1 LGTVLATQPAH
12 YLRDDLELFHSI
24 RNVQHLAVRFA
35 AKIARRIPRIDSI
48 HFPQHEQEL
57 SMMNRDN
64 PVWLITGCST
74 GFGREL
80 AKLVLERGW
89 RAVVTARD
97 PSTLTDLTEGY
108 PENALALQ
116 LDVTNRKQIEDVVAQ
131 SKQKFGRIDALVN
144 NAGYGYLAAIEEGED
159 DAVRAMFETNVFGLV
174 DMTKAVLPIMREQK
188 SGLVV
193 NISSIGGITSF
204 AATGYYHGTKYAV
217 EGISESLALEV
228 KPLGIDVL
236 IVEPG
241 PFRTN
246 WAGPSIK
253 QSATRIDAYAQTAGE
268 RRKQTEARSGNQ
280 AGDPVRAA
288 QAIID
293 AALSDTPPLRL
304 LLGRAALELARKKVD
319 SLKHDFDTWEK
330 TTIGAD
336 FPEASK

>member
-1 LGTVLATQPAH
+1 
-12 YLRDDLELFHSI
+12 
-24 RNVQHLAVRFA
+24 
-35 AKIARRIPRIDSI
+35 
-48 HFPQHEQEL
+48 
-57 SMMNRDN
+57 MMNRDK

-80 AKLVLERGW
+80 ARLVLARGW

-97 PSTLTDLTEGY
+97 PAAVADLVAGAEDS
-108 PENALALQ
+108 AIAVA
-116 LDVTNRKQIEDVVAQ
+116 LDVTRHEQVDAAVTQALE
-131 SKQKFGRIDALVN
+131 KFGRIDVLVN

-174 DMTKAVLPIMREQK
+174 DMTRAVLPAMRSRK
-188 SGLVV
+188 SGLIV
-193 NISSIGGITSF
+193 NVSSIGGLASF
-204 AATGYYHGTKYAV
+204 AATGYYHATKYAV
-217 EGISESLALEV
+217 EGLSESLAVEV

-253 QSATRIDAYAQTAGE
+253 ESAIRIDDYAATAGE
-268 RRKQTEARSGNQ
+268 RRKQTAARSGNQ

-293 AALSDTPPLRL
+293 AALSDQPPLRL
-304 LLGRAALELARKKVD
+304 LLGKMALDLARRKLD
-319 SLKHDFDTWEK
+319 TMRRDFDAWEA
-330 TTIGAD
+330 TTLGAD
-336 FPEASK
+336 FPEA

>member
-1 LGTVLATQPAH
+1 
-12 YLRDDLELFHSI
+12 
-24 RNVQHLAVRFA
+24 
-35 AKIARRIPRIDSI
+35 
-48 HFPQHEQEL
+48 
-57 SMMNRDN
+57 MNRDN
-64 PVWLITGCST
+64 PVWFITGCST

-80 AKLVLERGW
+80 AKLVLARGW
-89 RAVVTARD
+89 RAVVTGRD
-97 PSTLTDLTEGY
+97 ASKVADIAAGHDDR
-108 PENALALQ
+108 ALILP
-116 LDVTNRKQIEDVVAQ
+116 LDVTRRAQIDEVVAQ
-131 SKQKFGRIDALVN
+131 AKQRFGRIDALVN

-174 DMTKAVLPIMREQK
+174 DMTKAVLPIMREQG
-188 SGLVV
+188 SGLIV

-217 EGISESLALEV
+217 EGISESLAIEV

-253 QSATRIDAYAQTAGE
+253 QSATRINAYASTAGE
-268 RRKQTEARSGNQ
+268 RRKQTEARSGSQ
-280 AGDPVRAA
+280 AGDPVRGA

-304 LLGRAALELARKKVD
+304 LLGRTALELARKKLD
-319 SLKHDFDTWEK
+319 LLRNDFDTWES
-330 TTIGAD
+330 TTIAAD
-336 FPEASK
+336 FPEGAS

>member
-1 LGTVLATQPAH
+1 
-12 YLRDDLELFHSI
+12 
-24 RNVQHLAVRFA
+24 
-35 AKIARRIPRIDSI
+35 
-48 HFPQHEQEL
+48 
-57 SMMNRDN
+57 MMNRDN

-97 PSTLTDLTEGY
+97 PSKLADLAEGH
-108 PENALALQ
+108 EDRALVLQ
-116 LDVTNRKQIEDVVAQ
+116 LDVTERKQIADVVAK
-131 SKQKFGRIDALVN
+131 SQKHFGRIDALVN

-174 DMTKAVLPIMREQK
+174 DMTKAVLPIMRAQK
-188 SGLVV
+188 SGLIV

-217 EGISESLALEV
+217 EGISESLAIEV

-236 IVEPG
+236 VVEPG

-253 QSATRIDAYAQTAGE
+253 QSATRIDDYAATAGE

-304 LLGRAALELARKKVD
+304 LLGRAALELARKKVT
-319 SLKHDFDTWEK
+319 SLTNDFDAWEK
-330 TTIGAD
+330 TTVGAD
-336 FPEASK
+336 FPEGAS

>member
-1 LGTVLATQPAH
+1 
-12 YLRDDLELFHSI
+12 
-24 RNVQHLAVRFA
+24 
-35 AKIARRIPRIDSI
+35 
-48 HFPQHEQEL
+48 
-57 SMMNRDN
+57 MMNRDN

-97 PSTLTDLTEGY
+97 ASKVKDIAEPHGER
-108 PENALALQ
+108 ALVLP
-116 LDVTNRKQIEDVVAQ
+116 LDVTNRAQIAEVVAQ
-131 SKQKFGRIDALVN
+131 AKQRFGRIDALVN

-159 DAVRAMFETNVFGLV
+159 AEVRAMFETNVFGLV
-174 DMTKAVLPIMREQK
+174 DITKAVLPVMREQR
-188 SGLVV
+188 SGLIV
-193 NISSIGGITSF
+193 NVSSIGGLASF
-204 AATGYYHGTKYAV
+204 AATGYYHATKYAV
-217 EGISESLALEV
+217 EGLSETLATEV

-246 WAGPSIK
+246 WAGASMK
-253 QSATRIDAYAQTAGE
+253 QSATVIDDYAATAGE

-293 AALSDTPPLRL
+293 AALSDKPPLRL
-304 LLGRAALELARKKVD
+304 LLGKTALELARKKLD
-319 SLKHDFDTWEK
+319 FMRGDFDAWEA
-330 TTIGAD
+330 TTVGAD
-336 FPEASK
+336 YPDA

>member
-1 LGTVLATQPAH
+1 
-12 YLRDDLELFHSI
+12 
-24 RNVQHLAVRFA
+24 
-35 AKIARRIPRIDSI
+35 
-48 HFPQHEQEL
+48 
-57 SMMNRDN
+57 MNRDN
-64 PVWLITGCST
+64 PVWFITGCST

-80 AKLVLERGW
+80 AKLVLARGW
-89 RAVVTARD
+89 RAVVTGRD
-97 PSTLTDLTEGY
+97 ASKVADIAAGH
-108 PENALALQ
+108 NDRALILP
-116 LDVTNRKQIEDVVAQ
+116 LDVTRRAQIDEVVAQ
-131 SKQKFGRIDALVN
+131 AKQRFGRIDALVN

-174 DMTKAVLPIMREQK
+174 DMTKAVLPIMREQG
-188 SGLVV
+188 SGLIV

-217 EGISESLALEV
+217 EGISESLAIEV

-253 QSATRIDAYAQTAGE
+253 QSATRINAYASTAGE
-268 RRKQTEARSGNQ
+268 RRKQTEARSGSQ
-280 AGDPVRAA
+280 AGDPVRGA

-304 LLGRAALELARKKVD
+304 LLGRTALELARKKLD
-319 SLKHDFDTWEK
+319 LLRNDFDTWES
-330 TTIGAD
+330 TTIAAD
-336 FPEASK
+336 FPEGAS

>member
-1 LGTVLATQPAH
+1 
-12 YLRDDLELFHSI
+12 
-24 RNVQHLAVRFA
+24 
-35 AKIARRIPRIDSI
+35 
-48 HFPQHEQEL
+48 
-57 SMMNRDN
+57 MNRDN
-64 PVWLITGCST
+64 PVWFITGCST

-80 AKLVLERGW
+80 AKLVLARGW

-97 PSTLTDLTEGY
+97 ASKVVDIAAGHDDR
-108 PENALALQ
+108 ALILP
-116 LDVTNRKQIEDVVAQ
+116 LDVTRRAQIDEVVAQ
-131 SKQKFGRIDALVN
+131 AKQRFGRIDALVN

-159 DAVRAMFETNVFGLV
+159 EAVRAMFETNVFGLV
-174 DMTKAVLPIMREQK
+174 DMTKAVLPIMREQG
-188 SGLVV
+188 SGLIV

-217 EGISESLALEV
+217 EGISESLAIEV

-253 QSATRIDAYAQTAGE
+253 QSATRINAYVSTAGE
-268 RRKQTEARSGNQ
+268 RRKQTETRSGSQ
-280 AGDPVRAA
+280 AGDPVRGA

-304 LLGRAALELARKKVD
+304 LLGRTALELARKKLD
-319 SLKHDFDTWEK
+319 LLRNDFDTWES
-330 TTIGAD
+330 TTIAAD
-336 FPEASK
+336 FPEGAS

>member
-1 LGTVLATQPAH
+1 
-12 YLRDDLELFHSI
+12 
-24 RNVQHLAVRFA
+24 
-35 AKIARRIPRIDSI
+35 
-48 HFPQHEQEL
+48 
-57 SMMNRDN
+57 MMNRDN

-80 AKLVLERGW
+80 AKLVLARGW

-97 PSTLTDLTEGY
+97 PSKVADIVEGH
-108 PENALALQ
+108 NGRALVLP
-116 LDVTNRKQIEDVVAQ
+116 LDVTQQVQIDEVVAET
-131 SKQKFGRIDALVN
+131 KQRFGRIDALVN

-159 DAVRAMFETNVFGLV
+159 EAVRAMFETNVFGLI
-174 DMTKAVLPIMREQK
+174 DMTKAVLPVMREQR
-188 SGLVV
+188 SGLIV

-204 AATGYYHGTKYAV
+204 AATGYYHATKYAV
-217 EGISESLALEV
+217 EGISESLAIEV

-253 QSATRIDAYAQTAGE
+253 QSATRIDAYAATAGE

-293 AALSDTPPLRL
+293 AALSNTPPLRL
-304 LLGRAALELARKKVD
+304 LLGKTALDLARNKLD
-319 SLKHDFDTWEK
+319 FMRNDFDTWES
-330 TTIGAD
+330 TTLAAD
-336 FPEASK
+336 FPANMR

>member
-1 LGTVLATQPAH
+1 MMV
-12 YLRDDLELFHSI
+12 
-24 RNVQHLAVRFA
+24 RNSN
-35 AKIARRIPRIDSI
+35 RRETEMLN
-48 HFPQHEQEL
+48 H
-57 SMMNRDN
+57 DN

-80 AKLVLERGW
+80 TKLVLEKGW

-97 PSTLTDLTEGY
+97 PSKVADIVEGHGDR
-108 PENALALQ
+108 ALVLP
-116 LDVTNRKQIEDVVAQ
+116 LDVTQSAQIDSVV
-131 SKQKFGRIDALVN
+131 KETNERFGRVDVLVN

-159 DAVRAMFETNVFGLV
+159 EAVRAMFETNVFGLV
-174 DMTKAVLPIMREQK
+174 DMTKAVLPIMRAQR
-188 SGLVV
+188 SGLIV

-217 EGISESLALEV
+217 EGISESLAIEV

-253 QSATRIDAYAQTAGE
+253 QSATQIDDYAATAGE
-268 RRKQTEARSGNQ
+268 RRKQTAARSGKQ

-304 LLGRAALELARKKVD
+304 LLGKPALELARKKLEFMR
-319 SLKHDFDTWEK
+319 SDFDRWES
-330 TTIGAD
+330 TTLGAD
-336 FPEASK
+336 FPEGAG

>member
-1 LGTVLATQPAH
+1 
-12 YLRDDLELFHSI
+12 
-24 RNVQHLAVRFA
+24 
-35 AKIARRIPRIDSI
+35 
-48 HFPQHEQEL
+48 
-57 SMMNRDN
+57 MMNRDN

-97 PSTLTDLTEGY
+97 PSKLADLAEGHKDR
-108 PENALALQ
+108 ALVLQ
-116 LDVTNRKQIEDVVAQ
+116 LDVTDRKQIADVVAK
-131 SKQKFGRIDALVN
+131 SQKHFGRIDALVN

-174 DMTKAVLPIMREQK
+174 DMTKAVLPIMRAQK

-217 EGISESLALEV
+217 EGISESLAIEL

-236 IVEPG
+236 VVEPG

-253 QSATRIDAYAQTAGE
+253 QSATRIDDYAATAGE

-304 LLGRAALELARKKVD
+304 LLGKAALELARKKVA
-319 SLKHDFDTWEK
+319 SLTHDFDTWEK

-336 FPEASK
+336 FPEGSN